1 MPLKEAL
8 SSPPVL
14 AYANYD
20 LPHEVHTD
28 TRQKGLGAVA

>member
-1 MPLKEAL
+1 MLLKQAL

-20 LPHEVHTD
+20 LPLEVHTD
-28 TRQKGLGAVA
+28 ARQKGLGAVA